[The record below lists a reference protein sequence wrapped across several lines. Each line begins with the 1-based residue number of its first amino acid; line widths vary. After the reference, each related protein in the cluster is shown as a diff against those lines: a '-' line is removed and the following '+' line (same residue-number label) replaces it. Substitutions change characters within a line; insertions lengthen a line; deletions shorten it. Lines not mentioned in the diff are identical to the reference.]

1 MAPNHKL
8 SEASVDE
15 EYLTGKN
22 YPAKDGRFWLWF
34 LVGTLLNVCIIA
46 ASVGL
51 TVMYVHT
58 ELQSLKDQM
67 QIHEE
72 RLAWLESDSSKQDAG
87 GKDVPTWKYAQLRTR
102 RDRQPQ
108 VSSGRSGQRNE
119 THLPGYAGPRN
130 AGAALCRD
138 GRDGRDGKDG
148 QDGAQGPAGPAGPT
162 GIKGEKGDPG
172 IDTDRGSSEMM
183 LHRRAKRDLGDGNS
197 SHTAENR
204 ESGAHDVY
212 PTLRPS
218 GGETY
223 VRWGRTT
230 CPSDINT
237 ELVYA
242 GIAAGAHY
250 SHKGGSV
257 DFFCLP
263 SEPEWSASH
272 NDGLNSNSFLYG
284 MEYEVSAFD
293 PFSHENAEFLH
304 NRDVPC
310 AVCRLTDR
318 GTQHLFPAKLGCP
331 ENWTEEYRGFLMSG
345 HHGHEQRSKAM
356 CVDEAPEAIPGSQ
369 TNQDGA
375 LLYII
380 EGRCGSLLCPP
391 YVEGREITCTVCSI

>member
-8 SEASVDE
+8 SEVSVDGG
-15 EYLTGKN
+15 YLIRKK
-22 YPAKDGRFWLWF
+22 YPAKNGRFWLQF

-51 TVMYVHT
+51 TMIYVNT

-72 RLAWLESDSSKQDAG
+72 RLAWLEGASSKQEAG
-87 GKDVPTWKYAQLRTR
+87 EKDVPTWKDAQLRTR

-108 VSSGRSGQRNE
+108 VSSGHSVQRNE
-119 THLPGYAGPRN
+119 THLPGYGPGN

-162 GIKGEKGDPG
+162 GMKGQKGDPG
-172 IDTDRGSSEMM
+172 IDTDRGSSDMM

-197 SHTAENR
+197 SLTAENQ
-204 ESGAHDVY
+204 ESGAHDVK
-212 PTLRPS
+212 PS

-230 CPSDINT
+230 CPSDANT

-250 SHKGGSV
+250 TNKGGSV

-263 SEPEWSASH
+263 SDPEWSASH
-272 NDGLNSNSFLYG
+272 KDGVNSGSFLYG

-304 NRDVPC
+304 DRDVPC
-310 AVCRLTDR
+310 AVCRLMDR

-331 ENWTEEYRGFLMSG
+331 EDWTEEYRGFLMSG
-345 HHGHEQRSKAM
+345 NQGHEQRSKAV
-356 CVDEAPEAIPGSQ
+356 CVDEAPEATPGSQ
-369 TNQDGA
+369 TSENGA

-380 EGRCGSLLCPP
+380 EGKCGSLLCPP
-391 YVEGREITCTVCSI
+391 YVEGREIACTVCSI